1 MIKAPLIQHQIA
13 TIYRVICFIFSPNES
28 KIFRC
33 ARKVS
38 TVLCVHEPECH
49 PSTNCSGHG
58 KCVLGECQCEKN
70 WAGQACDQLQCGKN
84 NCSGNGKCT
93 EGKWGSRL
101 GQGQVELRSVEWN
114 WITVN
119 SQKFGT
125 LFDSYSFY
133 GMRVAHVLW
142 KYWQNRAVV
151 VHNLWTSYQR

>member
-1 MIKAPLIQHQIA
+1 MIKAPLIQLQIA

-38 TVLCVHEPECH
+38 TVLCIHEPECH

-70 WAGQACDQLQCGKN
+70 WAGQACEQLQCGKN

-93 EGKWGSRL
+93 EGKRGSRL
-101 GQGQVELRSVEWN
+101 GQGQVELWSRLGQGQVELWSMKWN
-114 WITVN
+114 GITIN
-119 SQKFGT
+119 SQLFGT

-133 GMRVAHVLW
+133 GLRVAHVLR
-142 KYWQNRAVV
+142 K
-151 VHNLWTSYQR
+151 